1 MRSITLHTSPH
12 TRTHT
17 CTRND
22 ATVKF
27 PQMNSRWNLSI
38 LTSRVRLTCKV
49 QCWLS
54 INVTRGPRAKYL
66 LPNANDEHRL
76 IYQHRQEASA
86 HQHIVHATATFDRQQ
101 GETAAFGEW
110 NEFSGSQKLL
120 HCIRF
125 QHYRG
130 IWWLSTL
137 TLSLSPF
144 FSLVS
149 LYPLQA
155 VQTIQLSA
163 VMTLQLASEHLRV
176 SFVKLSFLF

>member
-12 TRTHT
+12 THTHT

-49 QCWLS
+49 QCWMS

-125 QHYRG
+125 QHYKG

-137 TLSLSPF
+137 TLSLSLFPLF
-144 FSLVS
+144 FVGVS
-149 LYPLQA
+149 LSA
-155 VQTIQLSA
+155 AGCSDHTALSCHDIA
-163 VMTLQLASEHLRV
+163 TGFRV
-176 SFVKLSFLF
+176 STSIIC